1 MCMRLLKNL
10 DHIDI
15 KIKNFDDP
23 MNDRQNS
30 LMESPFR
37 DQKELSDDIVRQH
50 LQRVLNSPAFEATD
64 AQKAFLKFVVEKV
77 LSGQASEIKG
87 YTVATQVFNRGADFD
102 QATDPVVSIHAN
114 KLRRA
119 LERYYLLAGQKD
131 PVCIDMPKGTYVPTF
146 TRQIPEEPDVA
157 PAESPS
163 AAEYETPWPSLLILP
178 FKNLTGDADKDH
190 IGIGFALE
198 LAVEVAR
205 YQEIKVLY
213 PVDEQISSG
222 PTTRCRFVLTGSIYD
237 TGSGIKFTVHLTDLK
252 TGQQIWGDSHRS
264 PMEAQGLLGFKDQLV
279 SIIAAKIAGEFGII
293 TNTMALDSRR
303 KPPVRFSTYDAILRF
318 YEYDHSFSPESF
330 RRAMESLT
338 RAASSPFLLEA
349 KD

>member
-102 QATDPVVSIHAN
+102 QATDPVGSIHAN
-114 KLRRA
+114 KPWC
-119 LERYYLLAGQKD
+119 YGKAGFEH
-131 PVCIDMPKGTYVPTF
+131 P
-146 TRQIPEEPDVA
+146 
-157 PAESPS
+157 
-163 AAEYETPWPSLLILP
+163 
-178 FKNLTGDADKDH
+178 N
-190 IGIGFALE
+190 
-198 LAVEVAR
+198 
-205 YQEIKVLY
+205 
-213 PVDEQISSG
+213 
-222 PTTRCRFVLTGSIYD
+222 
-237 TGSGIKFTVHLTDLK
+237 
-252 TGQQIWGDSHRS
+252 IWGC
-264 PMEAQGLLGFKDQLV
+264 
-279 SIIAAKIAGEFGII
+279 
-293 TNTMALDSRR
+293 
-303 KPPVRFSTYDAILRF
+303 
-318 YEYDHSFSPESF
+318 
-330 RRAMESLT
+330 
-338 RAASSPFLLEA
+338 
-349 KD
+349 